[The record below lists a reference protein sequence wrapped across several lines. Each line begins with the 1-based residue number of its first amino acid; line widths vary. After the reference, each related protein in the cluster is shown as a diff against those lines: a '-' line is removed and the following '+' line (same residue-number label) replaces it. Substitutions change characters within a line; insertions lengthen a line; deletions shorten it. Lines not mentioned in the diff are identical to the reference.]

1 MRRSIIIFFFL
12 VGSALSQNA
21 TQWDFLSTASIYPDV
36 HNMLPAYLTAH
47 AETLLAQRRQAVTNI
62 ASLKDLKSRQQN
74 WRERM
79 WSDLGGQPERTPLNA
94 RTVGVLDRG
103 DYRIEKVIFESRP
116 GFYVTANLYLPKQ
129 GKAPY
134 PAILY
139 PLGHEEGAKAHVAWQ
154 QTLVSLARRGFVCLT
169 WDPIGQGERIQFYDE
184 DWHDSKLQAST
195 TEHTTLGLQSL
206 LVGTHIA
213 QYTIWDGLRALDY
226 LLSRPEVDSKRV
238 GCTGNSGGG
247 THTAYLSGLDDRIQ
261 VAAASCY
268 ITSWSRLL
276 ESIGPQDAEQVFPFW
291 LKDGFDFPDFIYA
304 TGGKPFLVLSAIRD
318 FFPIGGARASYD
330 EVRQVYGKL
339 GISEKITMF
348 EADDGHGYTLPRRE
362 MAYRWLTR
370 WLEGAENGQPESP
383 VQLASAQDL
392 QCTATGQVKTAFPG
406 SKNVHSL
413 NRERA
418 SRLATGRKLSPEQVR
433 ARALELTRYES
444 PKAPLRVTSYGRI
457 ARPGLTVE
465 KLTYESEPGIAIPS
479 LLFLP
484 TSSVSQNSSPMP
496 GIILLDARGKSASA
510 EDAEVL
516 ARAGNVVL
524 VPDLRGFG
532 ETQPASARR
541 ESRIADFGDYRSS
554 MTALLVGKTMPG
566 MRALDIIRGVD
577 LLAGRREVDPARIKA
592 IGRDSAAV
600 PLLYAALFDRRIA
613 SLAVAGMLSSY
624 DSVVSESF
632 FRGLAD
638 QIVPSALTYFDLPD
652 IIAAIAPRRVAIF
665 NSVNPLGQPLPI
677 ESMQEQYARSSAAY
691 QAAGAPVSF
700 QLIIHNEHQEPLA
713 TTLIQWDKSGS
724 ESR

>member
-1 MRRSIIIFFFL
+1 MLRSTIVFL
-12 VGSALSQNA
+12 LLAGPVLCQDS

-36 HNMLPAYLTAH
+36 HNMLPAYLKAH
-47 AETLLAQRRQAVTNI
+47 AETLLAQRQQAVTNI
-62 ASLKDLKSRQQN
+62 SSLQDLKSRQQN

-94 RTVGVLDRG
+94 RTVGVVDQG
-103 DYRIEKVIFESRP
+103 DYRIEKVIFQSRP

-139 PLGHEEGAKAHVAWQ
+139 PLGHEEGAKAHSAWQ
-154 QTLVSLARRGFVCLT
+154 QTLVSLTRRGFVCLT

-261 VAAASCY
+261 VAAPSCY
-268 ITSWSRLL
+268 ITSWRRLL

-330 EVRQVYGKL
+330 EVRQVYGRL
-339 GISEKITMF
+339 GISEKIAMF

-362 MAYRWLTR
+362 MAYRWFTR
-370 WLEGAENGQPESP
+370 WLQGAENAQPESP
-383 VQLASAQDL
+383 VHLASAQEL

-406 SKNVHSL
+406 SKDVHSL

-418 SRLATGRKLSPEQVR
+418 SRLANGRKLSPEQVR
-433 ARALELTRYES
+433 SRALELTHFEF
-444 PKAPLRVTSYGRI
+444 PQTPLRITSYGRI
-457 ARPGLTVE
+457 GRPGLTVE

-484 TSSVSQNSSPMP
+484 GSSVSQNTSPMP
-496 GIILLDARGKSASA
+496 GIILLDARGKSAA
-510 EDAEVL
+510 EEDAEVL

-532 ETQPASARR
+532 ETQPGSARR
-541 ESRIADFGDYRSS
+541 ESRIADFGDYRNS

-566 MRALDIIRGVD
+566 MRALDIVRGVD
-577 LLAGRREVDPARIKA
+577 LLAGRREVDPAQIKA
-592 IGRDSAAV
+592 MGRDSAAV

-665 NSVNPLGQPLPI
+665 NSVNPLGQTLPI
-677 ESMQEQYARSSAAY
+677 ERMQEQYARSSAAY

-700 QLIIHNEHQEPLA
+700 QLIVHNEHQEPLA
-713 TTLIQWDKSGS
+713 TALIQWAKSS
-724 ESR
+724 WQER